1 MRKQSNHRRALALA
15 VALGVVAAPSL
26 TEAGTGGD
34 DGSSSSSSS
43 SSTTTSGSGDTT
55 ATAASAGPQ
64 GPFCESI
71 PPEGEGS
78 FDGMADDPVATA
90 ASNNPYLTTLT
101 SAVQAAGL
109 VDTLNGEGPFTVFAP
124 NNEAFAAVP
133 EADLD
138 AILADTDQLTDI
150 LTYHVVAG
158 ESLSSADLLEAG
170 TVTTVNGGE
179 LTFSADADGAISIN
193 DGAATLTC
201 SDITT
206 GNATVHVIDAVMIP
220 PERS

>member
-1 MRKQSNHRRALALA
+1 MA

-34 DGSSSSSSS
+34 DGS
-43 SSTTTSGSGDTT
+43 TTTTTSTSSGSGDTT

-64 GPFCESI
+64 GPFCASI

-133 EADLD
+133 RGRPRR
-138 AILADTDQLTDI
+138 
-150 LTYHVVAG
+150 HPG
-158 ESLSSADLLEAG
+158 RHRSADRHP
-170 TVTTVNGGE
+170 
-179 LTFSADADGAISIN
+179 
-193 DGAATLTC
+193 
-201 SDITT
+201 
-206 GNATVHVIDAVMIP
+206 HVP
-220 PERS
+220 RRRR

>member
-1 MRKQSNHRRALALA
+1 MGTRTNHRRA
-15 VALGVVAAPSL
+15 VALMLAFGVVATPSL
-26 TEAGTGGD
+26 TEAGTGSD
-34 DGSSSSSSS
+34 DGSTVPSS
-43 SSTTTSGSGDTT
+43 GPADTA
-55 ATAASAGPQ
+55 ATAVNTGPQ
-64 GPFCESI
+64 GPFCASI

-179 LTFSADADGAISIN
+179 LTFSADADGAININ

-220 PERS
+220 PT

>member
-1 MRKQSNHRRALALA
+1 MGTQTNQRRALALTF
-15 VALGVVAAPSL
+15 ALGVVAAPSW
-26 TEAGTGGD
+26 TEASTGGD
-34 DGSSSSSSS
+34 GG
-43 SSTTTSGSGDTT
+43 STTTSSASSDTT
-55 ATAASAGPQ
+55 APAGDGGPQ
-64 GPFCESI
+64 GPFCASI
-71 PPEGEGS
+71 PPAGEGS

-138 AILADTDQLTDI
+138 AILADTDQLTEI

-170 TVTTVNGGE
+170 TVTTANGGE
-179 LTFSADADGAISIN
+179 LTFTAQDDGAISIN

-206 GNATVHVIDAVMIP
+206 GNATVHVINAVMIP
-220 PERS
+220 PPELIEVL

>member
-1 MRKQSNHRRALALA
+1 MGRRTNHRRALAMA
-15 VALGVVAAPSL
+15 IALGVVATPSL
-26 TEAGTGGD
+26 TEASSGGD
-34 DGSSSSSSS
+34 DGSSG
-43 SSTTTSGSGDTT
+43 TTSTSDTT
-55 ATAASAGPQ
+55 APAGNGGPQ
-64 GPFCESI
+64 GPFCASI

-206 GNATVHVIDAVMIP
+206 GNATVHVINAVMIP
-220 PERS
+220 PTELTEVL